1 MTLHKGTERLKGLM
15 PFFLMAV
22 VIAFIYS
29 PLLDAWFLGDDPQWM
44 WFSAVNPLWKIF
56 FDSSTY
62 LYINDANFTPMLG
75 LSFKMDWSLFKMNP
89 VGYNVHSLLSLFAS
103 SVMLY
108 IFLRLFTGRVVAFSA
123 SLLFILNPATVA
135 VISCFS
141 NRHYME
147 GMFWAL
153 LSLYMFV
160 RFKKEGETSFLIISG
175 LAYILASLSKE
186 VYLLLPAFVFMLTDG
201 NFAQRFK
208 KTLPLWMLLLVYLLW
223 RWFML
228 GRRMGGYYFIDWS
241 FKGMLSNIMMAMT
254 LPIRYVYGD
263 YRNIFLIAFV
273 LISIMIIAKRRGLK
287 MWVTASGMYLVSLL
301 PIIPVMAIFIL
312 SGPSGGR
319 YALQI
324 TTFLIIIF
332 TAAYF
337 LMNAKTLKIL
347 ITILFLFSL
356 FVFYGQ
362 ATKIRDA
369 FILDRET
376 SREEALKFVENSKYL
391 RGVYPI
397 WFYDGLKR
405 LYNSFYRKHIGTRV
419 FYEDSLK
426 YNPPDL
432 IREVKGENASTY
444 LEAQKKFEKGPLSI
458 DIRWD
463 GRIVKWRL
471 GPENVRFFNL
481 LIRKENEFYYLYP
494 PVRNSGRHIFAK
506 DFADN
511 ENIFFRIFYRF
522 PEGQEVVSPEIKLF
536 IPGKGHFQYRSG
548 EEKNNV

>member
-1 MTLHKGTERLKGLM
+1 
-15 PFFLMAV
+15 
-22 VIAFIYS
+22 
-29 PLLDAWFLGDDPQWM
+29 
-44 WFSAVNPLWKIF
+44 
-56 FDSSTY
+56 
-62 LYINDANFTPMLG
+62 
-75 LSFKMDWSLFKMNP
+75 MDWSLFKMNP

-123 SLLFILNPATVA
+123 SLLFILNPATAA

-153 LSLYMFV
+153 LSIYLFSRYQ
-160 RFKKEGETSFLIISG
+160 KEDKHFFILLSC
-175 LAYILASLSKE
+175 LAYLLAALSKE
-186 VYLLLPAFVFMLTDG
+186 VYLLLPGLMFLLMNG
-201 NFAQRFK
+201 NIAKRTK
-208 KTLPLWMLLLVYLLW
+208 MTLPFWIILLVYLVW
-223 RWFML
+223 RWLML

-241 FKGMLSNIMMAMT
+241 FKGLLSNIMMAVT

-273 LISIMIIAKRRGLK
+273 LISIMIIAKRGGLK

-301 PIIPVMAIFIL
+301 PIIPIMGIFLL

-319 YALQI
+319 YAFQI
-324 TTFLIIIF
+324 TTFMIIIF

-337 LMNAKTLKIL
+337 LMNAKTPKIL

-362 ATKIRDA
+362 AIKIRDA

-376 SREEALKFVENSKYL
+376 SREEALKFVENNKYL
-391 RGVYPI
+391 NGVYPI

-405 LYNSFYRKHIGTRV
+405 LYNSFYRKQIGTRV

-426 YNPPDL
+426 YNAPDL

-444 LEAQKKFEKGPLSI
+444 IEAQKKFEKGPLNV

-463 GRIVKWRL
+463 GRVVKWRL

-481 LIRKENEFYYLYP
+481 LIREENEFYYLYP

-511 ENIFFRIFYRF
+511 ENIYFRIFYRL
-522 PEGQEVVSPEIKLF
+522 PDGQEVVSPEIKLF
-536 IPGKGHFQYRSG
+536 IPGKGHFRYRYG

>member
-1 MTLHKGTERLKGLM
+1 MTLRKGTERLKGLM

-22 VIAFIYS
+22 VIASFYS
-29 PLLDAWFLGDDPQWM
+29 HLLDAWFLGDDPQWM
-44 WFSAVNPLWKIF
+44 WFSAVNSLRKIF

-108 IFLRLFTGRVVAFSA
+108 IFLRLFTGRVVASSA

-147 GMFWAL
+147 GMFWTL

-160 RFKKEGETSFLIISG
+160 RFKKEGKTSFLIISS
-175 LAYILASLSKE
+175 LAYMLASLSKE
-186 VYLLLPAFVFMLTDG
+186 VYLILPAFVFMLTDG

-208 KTLPLWMLLLVYLLW
+208 KTLPLWMLLLVYLPW
-223 RWFML
+223 RWLML

-241 FKGMLSNIMMAMT
+241 FKGLLSNIIMAVT

-273 LISIMIIAKRRGLK
+273 LISIMIIAKRGGLK
-287 MWVTASGMYLVSLL
+287 MWVTASGTYLVSLL
-301 PIIPVMAIFIL
+301 PIIPIMGIFLL

-319 YALQI
+319 YAFQI
-324 TTFLIIIF
+324 TTFMIIIF

-337 LMNAKTLKIL
+337 LMNAKTPKIL

-362 ATKIRDA
+362 AIKIRDA

-376 SREEALKFVENSKYL
+376 SREEALKFVENNKYL
-391 RGVYPI
+391 KGVYPI

-405 LYNSFYRKHIGTRV
+405 LYNSFYGRQIVTRV

-426 YNPPDL
+426 YNAPDL
-432 IREVKGENASTY
+432 IREVKGENASAY
-444 LEAQKKFEKGPLSI
+444 LEAQKKFEKGPLNV
-458 DIRWD
+458 DIKWD
-463 GRIVKWRL
+463 GRLVEWRL

-481 LIRKENEFYYLYP
+481 LIREENEFYYLYP

-511 ENIFFRIFYRF
+511 ENLYFRIFYRL
-522 PEGQEVVSPEIKLF
+522 PDGQEVVSPEIKLF
-536 IPGKGHFQYRSG
+536 IPGKGHFQYRYG